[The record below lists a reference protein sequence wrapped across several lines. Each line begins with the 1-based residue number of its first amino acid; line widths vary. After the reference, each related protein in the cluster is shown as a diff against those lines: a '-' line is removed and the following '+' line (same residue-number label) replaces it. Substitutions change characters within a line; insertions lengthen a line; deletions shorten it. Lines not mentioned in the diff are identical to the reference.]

1 MLESA
6 RRGMLMGG
14 GGPARFEFS
23 ANGTRFRVFAQS
35 SRLGFTDEVIRID
48 AVPGSIAAGP
58 RDDVIDVIDAPHKPP
73 YCSDVTGRVK
83 KRPRPPYPPGA
94 PRTRRPAAPRG
105 GHFAHL
111 RPGSRAFSAAMAFA
125 IIRLTLE
132 VWRHFL
138 QRPVAWHFSA
148 AIGPVLQVHP
158 RIGTANAWSG
168 DGYLEF
174 GYPDWDWT
182 TTDPFA
188 ENLEV
193 IAHETGHLIMKSVVG
208 TLPDDARSLQ
218 HRAHEEAAAD
228 LVALL
233 TALHFESVIAHVLRQ
248 TSGYLYADCV
258 ISRIGEWGTGDADV
272 ARHAFNE
279 ATMTSVRADPR
290 ALNKHKLSEP
300 FTGAVYDV
308 LVEIFV
314 EYLEAAGVISRALA
328 DGCHHE
334 PGRPVADLT
343 APFARAARRRR
354 RDVAEALRQAR
365 DDVAALLAGA
375 WRRTTTDGLVYGK
388 VLTHLLAADAALG
401 LGRGRLLRDT
411 FALRGITPVA
421 AAARIA

>member
-1 MLESA
+1 MAMGA
-6 RRGMLMGG
+6 RPG
-14 GGPARFEFS
+14 RFESS
-23 ANGTRFRVFAQS
+23 ANGIRFRVFAHS
-35 SRLGFTDEVIRID
+35 ARLGFADEIIRID
-48 AVPGSIAAGP
+48 AAPGSIAAGP
-58 RDDVIDVIDAPHKPP
+58 RDEVIDVIDVPDKPP
-73 YCSDVTGRVK
+73 YCSDATGRVK

-94 PRTRRPAAPRG
+94 PRTRRPAAPQG
-105 GHFAHL
+105 GHFDHL
-111 RPGSRAFSAAMAFA
+111 RPGSRAFTAAMAYA
-125 IIRLTLE
+125 VVRLTLA

-138 QRPVAWHFSA
+138 QRPLDWHFA
-148 AIGPVLQVHP
+148 AAAGPVLQVHP
-158 RIGTANAWSG
+158 RVGTANAWSG

-174 GYPDWDWT
+174 GYPNWDWT

-218 HRAHEEAAAD
+218 HRAHEESAAD

-258 ISRIGEWGTGDADV
+258 LSRIGEWGTGDDDV
-272 ARHAFNE
+272 ARHAFND
-279 ATMTSVRADPR
+279 ATLASVRAEPV
-290 ALNKHKLSEP
+290 ALNKHRLSAP

-314 EYLEAAGVISRALA
+314 DYLVAAGVITRTLA
-328 DGCHHE
+328 DACHHE
-334 PGRPVADLT
+334 PGRPVADLRG
-343 APFARAARRRR
+343 PFARAVRGRRP
-354 RDVAEALRQAR
+354 DVAEALRQAR

-388 VLTHLLAADAALG
+388 VLTHLLAADAELG
-401 LGRGRLLRDT
+401 GGRARLLHDT

-421 AAARIA
+421 AVARTS